1 MPRFDMQSLEEM
13 GSSIDTNPITNP
25 NGAAIRKKKG
35 KTAASRTG
43 QEKTFAQ
50 MNEQERLAFIA
61 RQRRVY
67 ERRQEE
73 IAGVQAMAA
82 GEATEGIIPHPA
94 TAAASRENTP
104 RQTAEEYWAQA
115 EAEGPGRS
123 AAQQTAPAR
132 GEFAQSAS
140 SYLTGRGTAAM
151 HYGAA
156 AQGQWQEQQAQQQKM
171 ILQQRQQMQQ
181 TAQNTAEQTELPP
194 EYWAQAA
201 RAAAEAQDKEAAF
214 ETFNAYMDANPLM
227 KDLFAI
233 DTGTYQPGNSETRQV
248 VNPAGRFGMMPEF
261 SGSSQ
266 VQAYRDQILAGMTQK
281 ELAVYRQM
289 TALYDSYGKLWSMG
303 HRAVQDVT
311 GLAQQVGGSFVTI
324 KDAAAQAVQDA
335 AEEAGSEENK
345 AIAQAIMRMDELQRS
360 GRMFET
366 DGNGQRVLSREY
378 RTALNVCR
386 NAQRAANQYYRG
398 TVLTPENSPGVALYQ
413 AGSERV
419 ANAQAGLGDGAKFA
433 VNTANSIVGN
443 APAMALAAVPVVG
456 QAASLGLMGAQ
467 AAGGR
472 AAELSM
478 EGETATRALTR
489 GLVSGGIEVLTEK
502 VPVGEWVNLV
512 KGPAREGVQ
521 QAVMA
526 VLRQMG
532 SEATEEAASYVL
544 NYAADVA
551 AQDPNAEFSLAELA
565 ENALGGAISGGVYGG
580 VGVGVNRMLNRGVR
594 TQQNAGQDAAEPAP
608 QDAPQEGAG
617 TAQAAAAEAD
627 GTQEGRQG
635 EAAAEAENGQPRTTY
650 EQAQAAEL
658 GRLFGLQ
665 PNAAAA
671 KMQQDAGSAAPVQQ
685 GTVSAGAAQNQRQVE
700 QLAAELELPEQAA
713 RTLAA
718 DYDGSASP
726 AVYAKA
732 WTDAYDAGRTGSL
745 TEAQALRAAGSAAA
759 VAGQEDALR
768 RAYALGAQEAG
779 NLAGA
784 APAGTAQ
791 RGGTV
796 EYQGTGASVVP
807 DEVLQAVAARYGVDV
822 DVVNELASEDGRAAN
837 GMWAAG
843 IARITLGENSGNSY
857 QTLNHELTHYIDS
870 VNPEGWARL
879 KNQILVYAASQGM
892 NELQAQAIGPYE
904 GAYGRGAIAADEA
917 ARDILAGV
925 MSTEE
930 NVQTFCEHVA
940 ADQTASPQEKRSI
953 LQALRDMLDKVVQ
966 TLRSLVHRGDAAAG
980 SEYGRRLAEAQDSRA
995 LVETYLAELDAAAEV
1010 QRGGVQ
1016 EARQQNAPAASA
1028 GAQAYSIDPNFDR
1041 EIVAW
1046 DEEGRNGR
1054 RIFRLGSTGEALQSI
1069 GVQDRSIVMV
1079 SDKVRTILR
1088 EHPNVTIDMI
1098 RQIPAMLENPVL
1110 VLESQGRSMLP
1121 GTRQNSR
1128 IVVVGNVTDANS
1140 APVLCILD
1148 LAPQSAQD
1156 RRLGLQDFNK
1166 VSSAYPKDV
1175 NPAGFLQNSN
1185 VLYANPDTNKTQ
1197 DALSS
1202 FGFKFATSELNHLGS
1217 MGSIAYSGNDVKIHG
1232 VPFEEAFGA
1241 AQDGTSSARR
1251 KPAVTYEQAMA
1262 DEMGRLF
1269 GLQPSANTD
1278 GNGNTAAESAQQS
1291 AESTNKKGNAQY
1303 SRAETDARRD
1313 LARENRELARRNMH
1327 LEEQV
1332 QLLKEETQLSEGHRI
1347 DPRRVDELA
1356 RWLVREYESG
1366 YDASQLKGELTRLFD
1381 YIANDP
1387 EANYTDAM
1395 DTAQRLMRGVLE
1407 QSRRANTELRDAY
1420 KPVRDDLRSMTIEVQ
1435 KESPAYYELLNEY
1448 GDGPGGRRWGNVRR
1462 NTFGRVNLKLVDGPG
1477 NWDTQ
1482 FAELAENHPAVFDAE
1497 AGAAENVAAALGVFE
1512 ASEVSYDN
1520 PYGMDLDTA
1529 AENAAQE
1536 LFEAYMEM
1544 PERHTYADRQRQ
1556 KALETRTRYR
1566 EQRQRALAEQKGRY
1580 ENRLAELRQK
1590 NAGQIQ
1596 AMRDENAK
1604 KLVEQ
1609 KAVFDERMARRNEGL
1624 RYRQAR
1630 DQAEKNLRR
1639 LHRWLVQPTDAQ
1651 HVPEKMRGA
1660 VAEVLKAINFNTHNA
1675 GSRADTDLKLALRD
1689 IQSLVAD
1696 PDPSGDSLEY
1706 ADFDPDL
1713 KDMIDEFIDSA
1724 PKDREGRISAKD
1736 LSAVQMQQ
1744 LNGVLTSVTHSITTA
1759 NRLLAEGRNTKLAD
1773 VAAKSVEEIGS
1784 RTESR
1789 LRERRGWVKKV
1800 MDSDLGE
1807 RAENLAGLDMMD
1819 AGSYFRSLGPAA
1831 EKIFGAIREGFNT
1844 RVFKIRAGQ
1853 EFMQNLLRGKKLAE
1867 WSGDKAPKQTFALE
1881 KGGTLELTPGQAME
1895 LYCLTQRKQAHQHL
1909 VQGGVVLETRPGK
1922 LSARVAL
1929 TPTDIAKITG
1939 SLTPEQV
1946 RVAQQMQKYLS
1957 TTVAGW
1963 GNETS
1968 MELYGIR
1975 KFGEKNY
1982 WPIKSSDNYTR
1993 TNDANSGGEPGLWGI
2008 KNAGMTK
2015 AVKINANNPLVLH
2028 DAFDTWYNHVAQMA
2042 SYNAWAIPL
2051 SDAMKWYN
2059 WHDANNTSVKEAI
2072 EGLYGSKGKSYFTT
2086 LMKDLNGMSDK
2097 PSQTGFERLTGSLT
2111 RTWKVAKVG
2120 ANLRVIIQQP
2130 TSYLRAAAVISPK
2143 YLTQALSQAPAHL
2156 KEGIRNAEKYS
2167 AISQWANWG
2176 FFETNLGQSMRSVM
2190 IGDQAARERLQELA
2204 TAPAGAMDRMT
2215 RGVLWL
2221 ACEDEVR
2228 AAQPELKGEALMQ
2241 AVAKRL
2247 DEVIDRTQV
2256 VDTVLHRSHI
2266 MRSKNGL
2273 TQMAMNFMAEPT
2285 KTWNMM
2291 REAAVGL
2298 AHTQPKS
2305 EARAAAGKKLARVTG
2320 TYIVTALGTAA
2331 AAALV
2336 DSWRVKDE
2344 DKDKEWLE
2352 RYGQAVFENWQDNV
2366 NLLGSLPL
2374 VKDIFSLLQGYDIER
2389 TDMAAFADMIDSVS
2403 VLWKAVQGEG
2413 NASAYDLIRALAEP
2427 VSGLTGVPVSNAARE
2442 LKSIYDFATQ
2452 LQDPLRLDR
2461 SLYADPEAVTY
2472 LDMVAQVRGEGGNL
2486 NRLKQLYGTSGSGA
2500 ATYTEMLGG
2509 DQAEKVDRWLT
2520 ALSEKTGEDGKANTA
2535 VLPKRVSNKVSWS
2548 QDGQDMLV
2556 YLSGPEYLAYAESV
2570 QKTSCKLIADY
2581 MAGAGAE
2588 AEPEE
2593 QAKFVKAA
2601 RDYAVQAARAEAIP
2615 DYAVDDWVADIQ
2627 AQGGDVAK
2635 LLTARLT
2642 IQEAE
2647 SDRDAEGNAI
2657 SGSRTKNA
2665 VQELVAQGYNVAEAR
2680 AMYEGTTNADD
2691 SRYLQLY
2698 DDVKGNSRQA
2708 NELAALFGAAGED
2721 ATYAGMLG
2729 QGNAKRVDT
2738 YLQNLARTAGDDV
2751 LPDYMA
2757 AMFSYTKDGESQ
2769 KVELNGRE
2777 YIEYAG
2783 QRTETAYDLLS
2794 LFMTDAKRFDSDLQA
2809 DMVRSVEN
2817 YATQTAKAEV
2827 SDYEPDSW
2835 VQKVQAQAGTSTGD
2849 IYTLLLARQLIY
2861 AAEGQKDANGKTISG
2876 TKKAAAIRNLEN
2888 AGYSQAYAQELYKL
2902 FG

>member
-1 MPRFDMQSLEEM
+1 MAKNQKRRPTKAEAGAKIAPASVNRGGGYYDQKTSEDQLAYIERQLAAGERARQNRQAPEDDGEYWSLESE
-13 GSSIDTNPITNP
+13 SEQIAYIENQLKVAEQNRQTRQE
-25 NGAAIRKKKG
+25 AATRKASGKVARPDGVQTTAEPAAKSG
-35 KTAASRTG
+35 KTPYDQTAAQQQRRASADYWQQAAEQAATAQDREQAYNAVNGWLEAVPAAKELWELDRGNHPQQAMGTLRRRA
-43 QEKTFAQ
+43 QELYNGMT
-50 MNEQERLAFIA
+50 EQER
-61 RQRRVY
+61 R
-67 ERRQEE
+67 
-73 IAGVQAMAA
+73 
-82 GEATEGIIPHPA
+82 
-94 TAAASRENTP
+94 
-104 RQTAEEYWAQA
+104 
-115 EAEGPGRS
+115 
-123 AAQQTAPAR
+123 
-132 GEFAQSAS
+132 
-140 SYLTGRGTAAM
+140 
-151 HYGAA
+151 
-156 AQGQWQEQQAQQQKM
+156 
-171 ILQQRQQMQQ
+171 
-181 TAQNTAEQTELPP
+181 
-194 EYWAQAA
+194 
-201 RAAAEAQDKEAAF
+201 
-214 ETFNAYMDANPLM
+214 
-227 KDLFAI
+227 
-233 DTGTYQPGNSETRQV
+233 TYDRMSE
-248 VNPAGRFGMMPEF
+248 
-261 SGSSQ
+261 
-266 VQAYRDQILAGMTQK
+266 
-281 ELAVYRQM
+281 
-289 TALYDSYGKLWSMG
+289 LYDSYGRLWSMG

-311 GLAQQVGGSFVTI
+311 GLAQQIGGSFATLPQALGAATV
-324 KDAAAQAVQDA
+324 DNAREAAAQSAMNTMLANGTAYVQDENGNMVESEEFRRA
-335 AEEAGSEENK
+335 REDFEAG
-345 AIAQAIMRMDELQRS
+345 
-360 GRMFET
+360 
-366 DGNGQRVLSREY
+366 
-378 RTALNVCR
+378 
-386 NAQRAANQYYRG
+386 RAEAE

-433 VNTANSIVGN
+433 VNTANSIAAN
-443 APAMALAAVPVVG
+443 LPTMALAPVTAG
-456 QAASLGLMGAQ
+456 GSLALMGAQ

-671 KMQQDAGSAAPVQQ
+671 KMQQDAGSAAPAQQ
-685 GTVSAGAAQNQRQVE
+685 GTVSAGDVQNQRQVE
-700 QLAAELELPEQAA
+700 QLAAELELPERAA

-784 APAGTAQ
+784 APAGTAR

-892 NELQAQAIGPYE
+892 STLQEQAVGRYE
-904 GAYGRGAIAADEA
+904 NAYGRGAIAADEA

-966 TLRSLVHRGDAAAG
+966 TLRSLVRRGDAAAG

-1010 QRGGVQ
+1010 QRGGAQ
-1016 EARQQNAPAASA
+1016 EAGQQNAPAASA

-1088 EHPNVTIDMI
+1088 EHPNVTLDMI

-1110 VLESQGRSMLP
+1110 VLESKGRSMRP

-1128 IVVVGNVTDANS
+1128 IVVVGNVTDVNG
-1140 APVLCILD
+1140 APVLCVLD

-1175 NPAGFLQNSN
+1175 NPAGFLQSSN

-1197 DALSS
+1197 DALNS
-1202 FGFKFATSELNHLGS
+1202 FGFKLATSELNHLGS
-1217 MGSIAYSGNDVKIHG
+1217 MGSIAYSGNDVKIQG

-1356 RWLVREYESG
+1356 RRLVREYESG

-1381 YIANDP
+1381 YIANGP
-1387 EANYTDAM
+1387 ESNYTDAM

-1482 FAELAENHPAVFDAE
+1482 FAELAENHPAVFDAD

-1596 AMRDENAK
+1596 AMRDENTK
-1604 KLVEQ
+1604 KLVDQ

-1660 VAEVLKAINFNTHNA
+1660 VAEVLNAISFNTHNA

-1713 KDMIDEFIDSA
+1713 KGMIDEFIDSA

-1831 EKIFGAIREGFNT
+1831 EKNFGAIREGFNT

-2042 SYNAWAIPL
+2042 SYNAWAVPL

-2059 WHDANNTSVKEAI
+2059 WHDANNASVKEAI

-2097 PSQTGFERLTGSLT
+2097 PSQTGFEKAVGALVRP
-2111 RTWKVAKVG
+2111 WKVAKVG

-2143 YLTQALSQAPAHL
+2143 YLTQALSQAPVHL

-2190 IGDQAARERLQELA
+2190 IGDQTARERLQELA

-2266 MRSKNGL
+2266 MRSKSQYA
-2273 TQMAMNFMAEPT
+2273 QMAMNFMAEPT

-2291 REAAVGL
+2291 REAAVEL

-2331 AAALV
+2331 AAALM

-2344 DKDKEWLE
+2344 DKDKKWLE
-2352 RYGQAVFENWQDNV
+2352 RYGQEVFENWQDNV

-2500 ATYTEMLGG
+2500 ATYAEMLGG

-2556 YLSGPEYLAYAESV
+2556 YLSGPEYLAYAETV

-2588 AEPEE
+2588 EEPEE
-2593 QAKFVKAA
+2593 QAKFVKTA

-2657 SGSRTKNA
+2657 SGSRAKNA

-2729 QGNAKRVDT
+2729 HGNAKRVDT

>member
-1 MPRFDMQSLEEM
+1 MAKNQKRRPTKAEAGAKIAPASVNRGGGYYDQKTSEDQLAYIERQLAAGERARQNRQAPEDDGEYWNLESE
-13 GSSIDTNPITNP
+13 SEQIAYIENQLKVAEHNRQTRQE
-25 NGAAIRKKKG
+25 AATRKASGKVARPDGVQTTAEPAAKSG
-35 KTAASRTG
+35 KTPYDQTAAQQQRRASADYWQQAAEQAAAAQDREQAYNAVNGWLEAVPAAKELWELDRGNHPQQAMGTLRRRA
-43 QEKTFAQ
+43 QELYNSMT
-50 MNEQERLAFIA
+50 EQER
-61 RQRRVY
+61 R
-67 ERRQEE
+67 
-73 IAGVQAMAA
+73 
-82 GEATEGIIPHPA
+82 
-94 TAAASRENTP
+94 
-104 RQTAEEYWAQA
+104 
-115 EAEGPGRS
+115 
-123 AAQQTAPAR
+123 
-132 GEFAQSAS
+132 
-140 SYLTGRGTAAM
+140 
-151 HYGAA
+151 
-156 AQGQWQEQQAQQQKM
+156 
-171 ILQQRQQMQQ
+171 
-181 TAQNTAEQTELPP
+181 
-194 EYWAQAA
+194 
-201 RAAAEAQDKEAAF
+201 
-214 ETFNAYMDANPLM
+214 
-227 KDLFAI
+227 
-233 DTGTYQPGNSETRQV
+233 TYDRMSE
-248 VNPAGRFGMMPEF
+248 
-261 SGSSQ
+261 
-266 VQAYRDQILAGMTQK
+266 
-281 ELAVYRQM
+281 
-289 TALYDSYGKLWSMG
+289 LYDSYGRLWSMG

-311 GLAQQVGGSFVTI
+311 GLAQQIGGSFATLPQALGAAIV
-324 KDAAAQAVQDA
+324 DNSREAAAQSIMNAMLANGTAFVQDENGDIVESEA
-335 AEEAGSEENK
+335 FRRAREVFEAG
-345 AIAQAIMRMDELQRS
+345 
-360 GRMFET
+360 
-366 DGNGQRVLSREY
+366 
-378 RTALNVCR
+378 
-386 NAQRAANQYYRG
+386 RAEAE

-433 VNTANSIVGN
+433 VNTANSIAAN
-443 APAMALAAVPVVG
+443 LPTMALAPVTAG
-456 QAASLGLMGAQ
+456 GSLALMGAQ

-635 EAAAEAENGQPRTTY
+635 EAAAEAENGQLRTTY

-768 RAYALGAQEAG
+768 RAYALGTQEAG

-892 NELQAQAIGPYE
+892 STLQEQAVGRYE
-904 GAYGRGAIAADEA
+904 NAYGRGAIAADEA

-1010 QRGGVQ
+1010 QRGGAQ
-1016 EARQQNAPAASA
+1016 EAGQQNAPAASA
-1028 GAQAYSIDPNFDR
+1028 GAQEYSIDPNFDR

-1088 EHPNVTIDMI
+1088 EHPNVTLDMI

-1110 VLESQGRSMLP
+1110 VLESKGRSMRP

-1128 IVVVGNVTDANS
+1128 IVVVGNVTDANG
-1140 APVLCILD
+1140 APVLCVLD

-1175 NPAGFLQNSN
+1175 NPAGFLKSSN

-1197 DALSS
+1197 DALNS
-1202 FGFKFATSELNHLGS
+1202 FGFKLATSELNHLGS
-1217 MGSIAYSGNDVKIHG
+1217 MGSIAYSGNDVKIQG

-1356 RWLVREYESG
+1356 RRLVREYESG

-1381 YIANDP
+1381 YIANGP
-1387 EANYTDAM
+1387 ESNYTDAM

-1482 FAELAENHPAVFDAE
+1482 FAELAENHPAVFDAD

-1596 AMRDENAK
+1596 AMRDENTK

-1660 VAEVLKAINFNTHNA
+1660 VAEVLNAISFNTHNA

-1713 KDMIDEFIDSA
+1713 KGMIDEFIDSA

-2028 DAFDTWYNHVAQMA
+2028 DAFDTWYNHVSQMA
-2042 SYNAWAIPL
+2042 SYNAWAVPL

-2059 WHDANNTSVKEAI
+2059 WHDANNASVKEAI

-2097 PSQTGFERLTGSLT
+2097 PSQTGFEKAVGALVRP
-2111 RTWKVAKVG
+2111 WKVAKVG

-2143 YLTQALSQAPAHL
+2143 YLTQALSQAPVHL

-2190 IGDQAARERLQELA
+2190 IGDQTARERLQELA

-2266 MRSKNGL
+2266 MRSKSQYA
-2273 TQMAMNFMAEPT
+2273 QMAMNFMAEPT

-2291 REAAVGL
+2291 REAAVEL

-2331 AAALV
+2331 AAALM

-2344 DKDKEWLE
+2344 DKDKKWLE

-2500 ATYTEMLGG
+2500 ATYAEMLGG

-2556 YLSGPEYLAYAESV
+2556 YLSGPEYLAYAETV

-2588 AEPEE
+2588 EEPEE
-2593 QAKFVKAA
+2593 QAKFVKTA

-2657 SGSRTKNA
+2657 SGSRAKNA

>member
-433 VNTANSIVGN
+433 VNTANSIAAN
-443 APAMALAAVPVVG
+443 LPTMALAPVTAG
-456 QAASLGLMGAQ
+456 GSLALMGAQ

-502 VPVGEWVNLV
+502 VPLGEWVNLV

-685 GTVSAGAAQNQRQVE
+685 GTVSAGAAQNRRQVE

-779 NLAGA
+779 NLAGT

-1088 EHPNVTIDMI
+1088 EHPNVTLDMI

-1128 IVVVGNVTDANS
+1128 IVVVGNVTDANG

-1356 RWLVREYESG
+1356 RRLVREYESG

-1660 VAEVLKAINFNTHNA
+1660 VAEVLNAISFNTHNA

-1713 KDMIDEFIDSA
+1713 KGMIDEFIDNA

-1844 RVFKIRAGQ
+1844 RVFRIRAGQ

-2042 SYNAWAIPL
+2042 SYNAWAVPL

-2190 IGDQAARERLQELA
+2190 IGDQTARERLQELA

-2500 ATYTEMLGG
+2500 ATYAEMLGG

-2635 LLTARLT
+2635 LLTVRLT

>member
-1 MPRFDMQSLEEM
+1 MAKNQKRRPTKAEAGAKIAPASVNRGGGYYDQKTSEDQLAYIERQLAAGERARQNRQAPEDDGEYWNLESE
-13 GSSIDTNPITNP
+13 SEQIAYIENQLKVAEQNRQTRQE
-25 NGAAIRKKKG
+25 AATRKTSGKVARPDGVQTTAEPAAKSG
-35 KTAASRTG
+35 KTPYDQTAAQQQRRASADYWQQAAEQAATAQDREQAYTAVNG
-43 QEKTFAQ
+43 WLEAVPAAKELWELDRGNHPRQAMGTLRRRAQELYNGMT
-50 MNEQERLAFIA
+50 EQER
-61 RQRRVY
+61 R
-67 ERRQEE
+67 
-73 IAGVQAMAA
+73 
-82 GEATEGIIPHPA
+82 
-94 TAAASRENTP
+94 
-104 RQTAEEYWAQA
+104 
-115 EAEGPGRS
+115 
-123 AAQQTAPAR
+123 
-132 GEFAQSAS
+132 
-140 SYLTGRGTAAM
+140 
-151 HYGAA
+151 
-156 AQGQWQEQQAQQQKM
+156 
-171 ILQQRQQMQQ
+171 
-181 TAQNTAEQTELPP
+181 
-194 EYWAQAA
+194 
-201 RAAAEAQDKEAAF
+201 
-214 ETFNAYMDANPLM
+214 
-227 KDLFAI
+227 
-233 DTGTYQPGNSETRQV
+233 TYDRMSE
-248 VNPAGRFGMMPEF
+248 
-261 SGSSQ
+261 
-266 VQAYRDQILAGMTQK
+266 
-281 ELAVYRQM
+281 
-289 TALYDSYGKLWSMG
+289 LYDSYGRLWSVG
-303 HRAVQDVT
+303 HRTVQDVT
-311 GLAQQVGGSFVTI
+311 GLAQQIGGSFATLPQALGAATV
-324 KDAAAQAVQDA
+324 DNAREAAAQSAMNTMLANGTAYVQDENGNMVESEEFRRA
-335 AEEAGSEENK
+335 REDFEAG
-345 AIAQAIMRMDELQRS
+345 
-360 GRMFET
+360 
-366 DGNGQRVLSREY
+366 
-378 RTALNVCR
+378 
-386 NAQRAANQYYRG
+386 RAEAE

-419 ANAQAGLGDGAKFA
+419 ANAQAGLGEGAKFA

-512 KGPAREGVQ
+512 KGPAKEGVQ

-685 GTVSAGAAQNQRQVE
+685 GTVSAGAAQNRRQVE
-700 QLAAELELPEQAA
+700 QLAAELELPEQAVRA
-713 RTLAA
+713 LST
-718 DYDGSASP
+718 DYDGSVSP

-745 TEAQALRAAGSAAA
+745 TAEQAAALGGSAAA
-759 VAGQEDALR
+759 VAGQGGAMR
-768 RAYALGAQEAG
+768 RAYALGVQEAG
-779 NLAGA
+779 TLTPH
-784 APAGTAQ
+784 PAGTAQ

-966 TLRSLVHRGDAAAG
+966 VLRGLMRRGDAAAG
-980 SEYGRRLAEAQDSRA
+980 SEYGRRLAEARDSRE
-995 LVETYLAELDAAAEV
+995 LVETYLAELDTAAEM
-1010 QRGGVQ
+1010 QRGGTQ
-1016 EARQQNAPAASA
+1016 RPGQQNAPAASA

-1046 DEEGRNGR
+1046 YEEGRNGR

-1128 IVVVGNVTDANS
+1128 IVVVGNVTDANG

-1356 RWLVREYESG
+1356 RRLVREYESG

-1566 EQRQRALAEQKGRY
+1566 EQRQRALAEQKERF
-1580 ENRLAELRQK
+1580 ENRLARRMAEQRTK
-1590 NAGQIQ
+1590 F
-1596 AMRDENAK
+1596 DK
-1604 KLVEQ
+1604 KLSDVKAEGRAREAAARENKNKWVAQMQARIDRYLSEGKIEQAGRLKERKEKYLAMADPRLAKQ

-1696 PDPSGDSLEY
+1696 PDPSGDGLEY

-1831 EKIFGAIREGFNT
+1831 EKIFSAIREGFNT

-2190 IGDQAARERLQELA
+2190 IGDQTARERLQELA

-2452 LQDPLRLDR
+2452 LQDQLRLDR

-2500 ATYTEMLGG
+2500 ATYAEMLGG

-2593 QAKFVKAA
+2593 QAEFVKAA

>member
-1 MPRFDMQSLEEM
+1 MAKNQKRRPTKAEAGAKIAPASVNRGGGYYDQKTSEDQLAYIERQLAAGERARQNRQAPEDDGEYWNLESE
-13 GSSIDTNPITNP
+13 SEQIAYIENQLKVAEQNRQTRQE
-25 NGAAIRKKKG
+25 AATRKTSGKVARPDGVQTTAEPAAKSG
-35 KTAASRTG
+35 KTPYDQTAAQQQRRASADYWQQAAEQAATAQDREQAYTAVNG
-43 QEKTFAQ
+43 WLEAVPAAKELWELDRGNHPQQAMGTLRRRAQELYNGMT
-50 MNEQERLAFIA
+50 EQER
-61 RQRRVY
+61 R
-67 ERRQEE
+67 
-73 IAGVQAMAA
+73 
-82 GEATEGIIPHPA
+82 
-94 TAAASRENTP
+94 
-104 RQTAEEYWAQA
+104 
-115 EAEGPGRS
+115 
-123 AAQQTAPAR
+123 
-132 GEFAQSAS
+132 
-140 SYLTGRGTAAM
+140 
-151 HYGAA
+151 
-156 AQGQWQEQQAQQQKM
+156 
-171 ILQQRQQMQQ
+171 
-181 TAQNTAEQTELPP
+181 
-194 EYWAQAA
+194 
-201 RAAAEAQDKEAAF
+201 
-214 ETFNAYMDANPLM
+214 
-227 KDLFAI
+227 
-233 DTGTYQPGNSETRQV
+233 TYDRMSE
-248 VNPAGRFGMMPEF
+248 
-261 SGSSQ
+261 
-266 VQAYRDQILAGMTQK
+266 
-281 ELAVYRQM
+281 
-289 TALYDSYGKLWSMG
+289 LYDSYGRLWSVG
-303 HRAVQDVT
+303 HRTVQDVT
-311 GLAQQVGGSFVTI
+311 GLAQQIGGSFATLPQALGAATV
-324 KDAAAQAVQDA
+324 DNAREAAAQSAMNTMLANGTAYVQDENGNMVESEEFRRA
-335 AEEAGSEENK
+335 REDFEAG
-345 AIAQAIMRMDELQRS
+345 
-360 GRMFET
+360 
-366 DGNGQRVLSREY
+366 
-378 RTALNVCR
+378 
-386 NAQRAANQYYRG
+386 RAEAE

-472 AAELSM
+472 AAELSLQ
-478 EGETATRALTR
+478 GTAATEALTR

-512 KGPAREGVQ
+512 KGPAKEGVQ

-784 APAGTAQ
+784 APAGAAQ

-796 EYQGTGASVVP
+796 EYQGTGASVLP

-870 VNPEGWARL
+870 VTPEGWARL

-930 NVQTFCEHVA
+930 NVQAFCEHVA
-940 ADQTASPQEKRSI
+940 ADQSASTQEKRGI

-966 TLRSLVHRGDAAAG
+966 TLRSLVRRGDAAAG

-995 LVETYLAELDAAAEV
+995 LVETYLAELDAAAEI

-1016 EARQQNAPAASA
+1016 EAGQQNAPAAST
-1028 GAQAYSIDPNFDR
+1028 GAQAYSVRQDEGGRPFVEIDEDILDGVAQEDVLKTVRNEIRRRYPDGFVRDGWKIELTRAGSKEFTSSKNSRSLRYNVPEVFEDKMRMAANLDEIIQTAENWRSENPNHPRKDNIIGFNRADVRVRVGGRDYKAAVVTGVKADTR
-1041 EIVAW
+1041 EIFYDIVDINPQSKRTPTAKQA
-1046 DEEGRNGR
+1046 
-1054 RIFRLGSTGEALQSI
+1054 STKRATDTA
-1069 GVQDRSIVMV
+1069 GV
-1079 SDKVRTILR
+1079 
-1088 EHPNVTIDMI
+1088 
-1098 RQIPAMLENPVL
+1098 
-1110 VLESQGRSMLP
+1110 GRSSFDA
-1121 GTRQNSR
+1121 TIAQQNQ
-1128 IVVVGNVTDANS
+1128 T
-1140 APVLCILD
+1140 
-1148 LAPQSAQD
+1148 
-1156 RRLGLQDFNK
+1156 
-1166 VSSAYPKDV
+1166 V
-1175 NPAGFLQNSN
+1175 NPSQTEKGTEPSYSRN

-1241 AQDGTSSARR
+1241 AHDGTSSARR

-1356 RWLVREYESG
+1356 RRLVREYESG

-1482 FAELAENHPAVFDAE
+1482 FAELAENHPAVFDAD

-1660 VAEVLKAINFNTHNA
+1660 VAEVLNAISFNTHNA

-1713 KDMIDEFIDSA
+1713 KGMIDEFIDSA

-1784 RTESR
+1784 RTKSR

-2042 SYNAWAIPL
+2042 SYNAWAVPL

-2059 WHDANNTSVKEAI
+2059 WHDANNASVKEAI

-2097 PSQTGFERLTGSLT
+2097 PSQTGFEKAVGALVRP
-2111 RTWKVAKVG
+2111 WKVAKVG

-2190 IGDQAARERLQELA
+2190 IGDQTARERLQELA

-2228 AAQPELKGEALMQ
+2228 AAQPELKGEALMK

-2266 MRSKNGL
+2266 MRSKSQYA
-2273 TQMAMNFMAEPT
+2273 QMAMNFMAEPT

-2500 ATYTEMLGG
+2500 TTYAEMLGG

-2556 YLSGPEYLAYAESV
+2556 YLSGPEYLAYAEAV

-2581 MAGAGAE
+2581 MAGTGAE

-2601 RDYAVQAARAEAIP
+2601 RDYAVQAARAEVIP

-2647 SDRDAEGNAI
+2647 SDWDAEGNAI

>member
-1 MPRFDMQSLEEM
+1 M
-13 GSSIDTNPITNP
+13 T
-25 NGAAIRKKKG
+25 
-35 KTAASRTG
+35 
-43 QEKTFAQ
+43 
-50 MNEQERLAFIA
+50 EQER
-61 RQRRVY
+61 R
-67 ERRQEE
+67 
-73 IAGVQAMAA
+73 
-82 GEATEGIIPHPA
+82 
-94 TAAASRENTP
+94 
-104 RQTAEEYWAQA
+104 
-115 EAEGPGRS
+115 
-123 AAQQTAPAR
+123 
-132 GEFAQSAS
+132 
-140 SYLTGRGTAAM
+140 
-151 HYGAA
+151 
-156 AQGQWQEQQAQQQKM
+156 
-171 ILQQRQQMQQ
+171 
-181 TAQNTAEQTELPP
+181 
-194 EYWAQAA
+194 
-201 RAAAEAQDKEAAF
+201 
-214 ETFNAYMDANPLM
+214 
-227 KDLFAI
+227 
-233 DTGTYQPGNSETRQV
+233 TYDRMSE
-248 VNPAGRFGMMPEF
+248 
-261 SGSSQ
+261 
-266 VQAYRDQILAGMTQK
+266 
-281 ELAVYRQM
+281 
-289 TALYDSYGKLWSMG
+289 LYDSYGRLWSVG
-303 HRAVQDVT
+303 HRTVQDVT
-311 GLAQQVGGSFVTI
+311 GLAQQIGGSFATLPQALGAATV
-324 KDAAAQAVQDA
+324 DNAREAAAQSAMNTMLANGTAYVQDENGNMVESEEFRRA
-335 AEEAGSEENK
+335 REDFEAG
-345 AIAQAIMRMDELQRS
+345 
-360 GRMFET
+360 
-366 DGNGQRVLSREY
+366 
-378 RTALNVCR
+378 
-386 NAQRAANQYYRG
+386 RAEAE

-419 ANAQAGLGDGAKFA
+419 ANAQAGLGEGAKFA

-512 KGPAREGVQ
+512 KGPAKEGVQ

-685 GTVSAGAAQNQRQVE
+685 GTVSAGAAQNRRQVE
-700 QLAAELELPEQAA
+700 QLAAELELPEQAVRA
-713 RTLAA
+713 LST
-718 DYDGSASP
+718 DYDGSVSP

-745 TEAQALRAAGSAAA
+745 TAEQAAALGGSAAA
-759 VAGQEDALR
+759 VAGQGGAMR
-768 RAYALGAQEAG
+768 RAYALGVQEAG
-779 NLAGA
+779 TLTPH
-784 APAGTAQ
+784 PAGTAQ

-966 TLRSLVHRGDAAAG
+966 VLRGLMRRGDAAAG
-980 SEYGRRLAEAQDSRA
+980 SEYGRRLAEARDSRE
-995 LVETYLAELDAAAEV
+995 LVETYLAELDTAAEM
-1010 QRGGVQ
+1010 QRGGTQ
-1016 EARQQNAPAASA
+1016 RPGQQNAPAASA

-1046 DEEGRNGR
+1046 YEEGRNGR

-1128 IVVVGNVTDANS
+1128 IVVVGNVTDANG

-1356 RWLVREYESG
+1356 RRLVREYESG

-1566 EQRQRALAEQKGRY
+1566 EQRQRALAEQKERF
-1580 ENRLAELRQK
+1580 ENRLARRMAEQRTK
-1590 NAGQIQ
+1590 F
-1596 AMRDENAK
+1596 DK
-1604 KLVEQ
+1604 KLSDVKAEGRAREAAARENKNKWVAQMQARIDRYLSEGKIEQAGRLKERKEKYLAMADPRLAKQ

-1696 PDPSGDSLEY
+1696 PDPSGDGLEY

-1831 EKIFGAIREGFNT
+1831 EKIFSAIREGFNT

-2190 IGDQAARERLQELA
+2190 IGDQTARERLQELA

-2452 LQDPLRLDR
+2452 LQDQLRLDR

-2500 ATYTEMLGG
+2500 ATYAEMLGG

-2593 QAKFVKAA
+2593 QAEFVKAA

>member
-1 MPRFDMQSLEEM
+1 
-13 GSSIDTNPITNP
+13 
-25 NGAAIRKKKG
+25 
-35 KTAASRTG
+35 
-43 QEKTFAQ
+43 
-50 MNEQERLAFIA
+50 
-61 RQRRVY
+61 
-67 ERRQEE
+67 
-73 IAGVQAMAA
+73 
-82 GEATEGIIPHPA
+82 
-94 TAAASRENTP
+94 
-104 RQTAEEYWAQA
+104 
-115 EAEGPGRS
+115 
-123 AAQQTAPAR
+123 
-132 GEFAQSAS
+132 
-140 SYLTGRGTAAM
+140 
-151 HYGAA
+151 
-156 AQGQWQEQQAQQQKM
+156 
-171 ILQQRQQMQQ
+171 
-181 TAQNTAEQTELPP
+181 
-194 EYWAQAA
+194 
-201 RAAAEAQDKEAAF
+201 
-214 ETFNAYMDANPLM
+214 
-227 KDLFAI
+227 
-233 DTGTYQPGNSETRQV
+233 
-248 VNPAGRFGMMPEF
+248 
-261 SGSSQ
+261 
-266 VQAYRDQILAGMTQK
+266 
-281 ELAVYRQM
+281 
-289 TALYDSYGKLWSMG
+289 
-303 HRAVQDVT
+303 
-311 GLAQQVGGSFVTI
+311 
-324 KDAAAQAVQDA
+324 
-335 AEEAGSEENK
+335 
-345 AIAQAIMRMDELQRS
+345 
-360 GRMFET
+360 
-366 DGNGQRVLSREY
+366 
-378 RTALNVCR
+378 
-386 NAQRAANQYYRG
+386 
-398 TVLTPENSPGVALYQ
+398 
-413 AGSERV
+413 
-419 ANAQAGLGDGAKFA
+419 
-433 VNTANSIVGN
+433 
-443 APAMALAAVPVVG
+443 
-456 QAASLGLMGAQ
+456 
-467 AAGGR
+467 
-472 AAELSM
+472 
-478 EGETATRALTR
+478 
-489 GLVSGGIEVLTEK
+489 
-502 VPVGEWVNLV
+502 
-512 KGPAREGVQ
+512 
-521 QAVMA
+521 
-526 VLRQMG
+526 
-532 SEATEEAASYVL
+532 
-544 NYAADVA
+544 
-551 AQDPNAEFSLAELA
+551 
-565 ENALGGAISGGVYGG
+565 
-580 VGVGVNRMLNRGVR
+580 
-594 TQQNAGQDAAEPAP
+594 
-608 QDAPQEGAG
+608 
-617 TAQAAAAEAD
+617 
-627 GTQEGRQG
+627 
-635 EAAAEAENGQPRTTY
+635 
-650 EQAQAAEL
+650 
-658 GRLFGLQ
+658 
-665 PNAAAA
+665 
-671 KMQQDAGSAAPVQQ
+671 
-685 GTVSAGAAQNQRQVE
+685 
-700 QLAAELELPEQAA
+700 
-713 RTLAA
+713 
-718 DYDGSASP
+718 
-726 AVYAKA
+726 
-732 WTDAYDAGRTGSL
+732 
-745 TEAQALRAAGSAAA
+745 
-759 VAGQEDALR
+759 
-768 RAYALGAQEAG
+768 
-779 NLAGA
+779 
-784 APAGTAQ
+784 
-791 RGGTV
+791 
-796 EYQGTGASVVP
+796 
-807 DEVLQAVAARYGVDV
+807 
-822 DVVNELASEDGRAAN
+822 
-837 GMWAAG
+837 
-843 IARITLGENSGNSY
+843 
-857 QTLNHELTHYIDS
+857 
-870 VNPEGWARL
+870 
-879 KNQILVYAASQGM
+879 
-892 NELQAQAIGPYE
+892 
-904 GAYGRGAIAADEA
+904 
-917 ARDILAGV
+917 
-925 MSTEE
+925 
-930 NVQTFCEHVA
+930 
-940 ADQTASPQEKRSI
+940 
-953 LQALRDMLDKVVQ
+953 
-966 TLRSLVHRGDAAAG
+966 
-980 SEYGRRLAEAQDSRA
+980 
-995 LVETYLAELDAAAEV
+995 
-1010 QRGGVQ
+1010 
-1016 EARQQNAPAASA
+1016 
-1028 GAQAYSIDPNFDR
+1028 
-1041 EIVAW
+1041 
-1046 DEEGRNGR
+1046 
-1054 RIFRLGSTGEALQSI
+1054 
-1069 GVQDRSIVMV
+1069 
-1079 SDKVRTILR
+1079 
-1088 EHPNVTIDMI
+1088 
-1098 RQIPAMLENPVL
+1098 
-1110 VLESQGRSMLP
+1110 
-1121 GTRQNSR
+1121 
-1128 IVVVGNVTDANS
+1128 
-1140 APVLCILD
+1140 
-1148 LAPQSAQD
+1148 
-1156 RRLGLQDFNK
+1156 
-1166 VSSAYPKDV
+1166 
-1175 NPAGFLQNSN
+1175 
-1185 VLYANPDTNKTQ
+1185 
-1197 DALSS
+1197 
-1202 FGFKFATSELNHLGS
+1202 
-1217 MGSIAYSGNDVKIHG
+1217 
-1232 VPFEEAFGA
+1232 
-1241 AQDGTSSARR
+1241 
-1251 KPAVTYEQAMA
+1251 
-1262 DEMGRLF
+1262 
-1269 GLQPSANTD
+1269 
-1278 GNGNTAAESAQQS
+1278 
-1291 AESTNKKGNAQY
+1291 
-1303 SRAETDARRD
+1303 
-1313 LARENRELARRNMH
+1313 
-1327 LEEQV
+1327 
-1332 QLLKEETQLSEGHRI
+1332 
-1347 DPRRVDELA
+1347 
-1356 RWLVREYESG
+1356 
-1366 YDASQLKGELTRLFD
+1366 
-1381 YIANDP
+1381 
-1387 EANYTDAM
+1387 
-1395 DTAQRLMRGVLE
+1395 
-1407 QSRRANTELRDAY
+1407 
-1420 KPVRDDLRSMTIEVQ
+1420 
-1435 KESPAYYELLNEY
+1435 
-1448 GDGPGGRRWGNVRR
+1448 
-1462 NTFGRVNLKLVDGPG
+1462 
-1477 NWDTQ
+1477 
-1482 FAELAENHPAVFDAE
+1482 
-1497 AGAAENVAAALGVFE
+1497 
-1512 ASEVSYDN
+1512 
-1520 PYGMDLDTA
+1520 
-1529 AENAAQE
+1529 
-1536 LFEAYMEM
+1536 
-1544 PERHTYADRQRQ
+1544 
-1556 KALETRTRYR
+1556 
-1566 EQRQRALAEQKGRY
+1566 
-1580 ENRLAELRQK
+1580 
-1590 NAGQIQ
+1590 
-1596 AMRDENAK
+1596 
-1604 KLVEQ
+1604 
-1609 KAVFDERMARRNEGL
+1609 
-1624 RYRQAR
+1624 
-1630 DQAEKNLRR
+1630 
-1639 LHRWLVQPTDAQ
+1639 
-1651 HVPEKMRGA
+1651 
-1660 VAEVLKAINFNTHNA
+1660 
-1675 GSRADTDLKLALRD
+1675 
-1689 IQSLVAD
+1689 
-1696 PDPSGDSLEY
+1696 
-1706 ADFDPDL
+1706 
-1713 KDMIDEFIDSA
+1713 
-1724 PKDREGRISAKD
+1724 
-1736 LSAVQMQQ
+1736 
-1744 LNGVLTSVTHSITTA
+1744 
-1759 NRLLAEGRNTKLAD
+1759 
-1773 VAAKSVEEIGS
+1773 
-1784 RTESR
+1784 
-1789 LRERRGWVKKV
+1789 
-1800 MDSDLGE
+1800 
-1807 RAENLAGLDMMD
+1807 
-1819 AGSYFRSLGPAA
+1819 
-1831 EKIFGAIREGFNT
+1831 
-1844 RVFKIRAGQ
+1844 
-1853 EFMQNLLRGKKLAE
+1853 
-1867 WSGDKAPKQTFALE
+1867 
-1881 KGGTLELTPGQAME
+1881 
-1895 LYCLTQRKQAHQHL
+1895 
-1909 VQGGVVLETRPGK
+1909 
-1922 LSARVAL
+1922 
-1929 TPTDIAKITG
+1929 
-1939 SLTPEQV
+1939 
-1946 RVAQQMQKYLS
+1946 MQKYLS

-2042 SYNAWAIPL
+2042 SYNAWAVPL

-2190 IGDQAARERLQELA
+2190 IGDQTARERLQELA

-2500 ATYTEMLGG
+2500 ATYAEMLGG

-2635 LLTARLT
+2635 LLTVRLT

>member
-1 MPRFDMQSLEEM
+1 MAKNQKRRPTKAEAGAKIAPASVNRGGGYYDQKTSEDQLAYIERQLAAGERARQNRQAPEDDGEYWNLESE
-13 GSSIDTNPITNP
+13 SEQIAYIENQLKVAEQNRQTRQE
-25 NGAAIRKKKG
+25 AATRKTSGKVARPDGVQTTAEPAAKSG
-35 KTAASRTG
+35 KTPYDQTAAQQQRRASADYWQQAAEQAATAQDREQAYTAVNG
-43 QEKTFAQ
+43 WLEAVPAAKELWELDRGNHPRQAMGTLRRRAQELYNGMT
-50 MNEQERLAFIA
+50 EQER
-61 RQRRVY
+61 R
-67 ERRQEE
+67 
-73 IAGVQAMAA
+73 
-82 GEATEGIIPHPA
+82 
-94 TAAASRENTP
+94 
-104 RQTAEEYWAQA
+104 
-115 EAEGPGRS
+115 
-123 AAQQTAPAR
+123 
-132 GEFAQSAS
+132 
-140 SYLTGRGTAAM
+140 
-151 HYGAA
+151 
-156 AQGQWQEQQAQQQKM
+156 
-171 ILQQRQQMQQ
+171 
-181 TAQNTAEQTELPP
+181 
-194 EYWAQAA
+194 
-201 RAAAEAQDKEAAF
+201 
-214 ETFNAYMDANPLM
+214 
-227 KDLFAI
+227 
-233 DTGTYQPGNSETRQV
+233 TYDRMSE
-248 VNPAGRFGMMPEF
+248 
-261 SGSSQ
+261 
-266 VQAYRDQILAGMTQK
+266 
-281 ELAVYRQM
+281 
-289 TALYDSYGKLWSMG
+289 LYDSYGRLWSVG
-303 HRAVQDVT
+303 HRTVQDVT
-311 GLAQQVGGSFVTI
+311 GLAQQIGGSFATLPQALGAATV
-324 KDAAAQAVQDA
+324 DNAREAAAQSAMNTMLANGTAYVQDENGNMVESEEFRRA
-335 AEEAGSEENK
+335 REDFEAG
-345 AIAQAIMRMDELQRS
+345 
-360 GRMFET
+360 
-366 DGNGQRVLSREY
+366 
-378 RTALNVCR
+378 
-386 NAQRAANQYYRG
+386 RAEAE

-472 AAELSM
+472 AAELSLQ
-478 EGETATRALTR
+478 GTAATEALTR

-512 KGPAREGVQ
+512 KGPAKEGVQ

-784 APAGTAQ
+784 APAGAAQ

-796 EYQGTGASVVP
+796 EYQGTGASVLP

-870 VNPEGWARL
+870 VTPEGWARL

-930 NVQTFCEHVA
+930 NVQAFCEHVA
-940 ADQTASPQEKRSI
+940 ADQSASTQEKRGI

-966 TLRSLVHRGDAAAG
+966 TLRSLVRRGDAAAG

-995 LVETYLAELDAAAEV
+995 LVETYLAELDAAAEI

-1016 EARQQNAPAASA
+1016 EAGQQNAPAAST
-1028 GAQAYSIDPNFDR
+1028 GAQAYSVRQDEGGRPFVEIDEDILDGVAQEDVLKTVRNEIRRRYPDGFVRDGWKIELTRAGSKEFTSSKNSRSLRYNVPEVFEDKMRMAANLDEIIQTAENWRSENPNHPRKDNIIGFNRADVRVRVGGRDYKAAVVTGVKADTR
-1041 EIVAW
+1041 EIFYDIVDINPQSKRTPTAKQA
-1046 DEEGRNGR
+1046 
-1054 RIFRLGSTGEALQSI
+1054 STKRATDTA
-1069 GVQDRSIVMV
+1069 GV
-1079 SDKVRTILR
+1079 
-1088 EHPNVTIDMI
+1088 
-1098 RQIPAMLENPVL
+1098 
-1110 VLESQGRSMLP
+1110 GRSSFDA
-1121 GTRQNSR
+1121 TIAQQNQ
-1128 IVVVGNVTDANS
+1128 T
-1140 APVLCILD
+1140 
-1148 LAPQSAQD
+1148 
-1156 RRLGLQDFNK
+1156 
-1166 VSSAYPKDV
+1166 V
-1175 NPAGFLQNSN
+1175 NPSQTEKGTEPSYSRN

-1217 MGSIAYSGNDVKIHG
+1217 MGSIAYSGNDVKIQG

-1241 AQDGTSSARR
+1241 AQNGTSSARR

-1356 RWLVREYESG
+1356 RRLVREYESG

-1482 FAELAENHPAVFDAE
+1482 FAELAESHPAVFDAD

-1596 AMRDENAK
+1596 AMRDENTK

-1660 VAEVLKAINFNTHNA
+1660 VAEVLNAISFNTHNA

-1713 KDMIDEFIDSA
+1713 KGMIDEFIDSA

-2042 SYNAWAIPL
+2042 SYNAWAVPL

-2059 WHDANNTSVKEAI
+2059 WHDANNASVKEAI

-2097 PSQTGFERLTGSLT
+2097 PSQTGFEKAVGALVRP
-2111 RTWKVAKVG
+2111 WKVAKVG

-2190 IGDQAARERLQELA
+2190 IGDQTARERLQELA

-2266 MRSKNGL
+2266 MRSKSQYA
-2273 TQMAMNFMAEPT
+2273 QMAMNFMAEPT

-2291 REAAVGL
+2291 REAAVEL

-2305 EARAAAGKKLARVTG
+2305 EARSAAGKKLARVTG

-2331 AAALV
+2331 AAALM

-2344 DKDKEWLE
+2344 DKDKKWLE

-2500 ATYTEMLGG
+2500 ATYAEMLGG

-2556 YLSGPEYLAYAESV
+2556 YLSGPEYLAYAETV

-2588 AEPEE
+2588 EEPEE
-2593 QAKFVKAA
+2593 QAKFVKTA

>member
-1 MPRFDMQSLEEM
+1 M
-13 GSSIDTNPITNP
+13 T
-25 NGAAIRKKKG
+25 
-35 KTAASRTG
+35 
-43 QEKTFAQ
+43 
-50 MNEQERLAFIA
+50 EQER
-61 RQRRVY
+61 R
-67 ERRQEE
+67 
-73 IAGVQAMAA
+73 
-82 GEATEGIIPHPA
+82 
-94 TAAASRENTP
+94 
-104 RQTAEEYWAQA
+104 
-115 EAEGPGRS
+115 
-123 AAQQTAPAR
+123 
-132 GEFAQSAS
+132 
-140 SYLTGRGTAAM
+140 
-151 HYGAA
+151 
-156 AQGQWQEQQAQQQKM
+156 
-171 ILQQRQQMQQ
+171 
-181 TAQNTAEQTELPP
+181 
-194 EYWAQAA
+194 
-201 RAAAEAQDKEAAF
+201 
-214 ETFNAYMDANPLM
+214 
-227 KDLFAI
+227 
-233 DTGTYQPGNSETRQV
+233 TYDRMSE
-248 VNPAGRFGMMPEF
+248 
-261 SGSSQ
+261 
-266 VQAYRDQILAGMTQK
+266 
-281 ELAVYRQM
+281 
-289 TALYDSYGKLWSMG
+289 LYDSYGRLWSVG
-303 HRAVQDVT
+303 HRTVQDVT
-311 GLAQQVGGSFVTI
+311 GLAQQIGGSFATLPQALGAATV
-324 KDAAAQAVQDA
+324 DNAREAAAQSAMNTMLANGTAYVQDENGNMVESEEFRRA
-335 AEEAGSEENK
+335 REDFEAG
-345 AIAQAIMRMDELQRS
+345 
-360 GRMFET
+360 
-366 DGNGQRVLSREY
+366 
-378 RTALNVCR
+378 
-386 NAQRAANQYYRG
+386 RAEAE

-419 ANAQAGLGDGAKFA
+419 ANAQAGLGEGAKFA

-512 KGPAREGVQ
+512 KGPAKEGVQ

-685 GTVSAGAAQNQRQVE
+685 GTVSAGAAQNRRQVE
-700 QLAAELELPEQAA
+700 QLAAELELPEQAVRA
-713 RTLAA
+713 LST
-718 DYDGSASP
+718 DYDGSVSP

-745 TEAQALRAAGSAAA
+745 TAEQAAALGGSAAA
-759 VAGQEDALR
+759 VAGQGGAMR
-768 RAYALGAQEAG
+768 RAYALGVQEAG
-779 NLAGA
+779 TLTPH
-784 APAGTAQ
+784 PAGTAQ

-966 TLRSLVHRGDAAAG
+966 VLRGLMRRGDAAAG
-980 SEYGRRLAEAQDSRA
+980 SEYGRRLAEARDSRE
-995 LVETYLAELDAAAEV
+995 LVETYLAELDTAAEM
-1010 QRGGVQ
+1010 QRGGTQ
-1016 EARQQNAPAASA
+1016 RPGQQNAPAASA

-1046 DEEGRNGR
+1046 YEEGRNGR

-1128 IVVVGNVTDANS
+1128 IVVVGNVTDANG

-1356 RWLVREYESG
+1356 RRLVREYESG

-1566 EQRQRALAEQKGRY
+1566 EQRQRALAEQKERF
-1580 ENRLAELRQK
+1580 ENRLARRMAEQRTK
-1590 NAGQIQ
+1590 F
-1596 AMRDENAK
+1596 DK
-1604 KLVEQ
+1604 KLSDVKAEGRAREAAARENKNKWVAQMQARIDRYLSEGKIEQAGRLKERKEKYLAMADPRLAKQ

-1696 PDPSGDSLEY
+1696 PDPSGDGLEY

-1831 EKIFGAIREGFNT
+1831 EKIFSAIREGFNT

-1853 EFMQNLLRGKKLAE
+1853 EFMQNLLR
-1867 WSGDKAPKQTFALE
+1867 
-1881 KGGTLELTPGQAME
+1881 
-1895 LYCLTQRKQAHQHL
+1895 
-1909 VQGGVVLETRPGK
+1909 
-1922 LSARVAL
+1922 
-1929 TPTDIAKITG
+1929 
-1939 SLTPEQV
+1939 
-1946 RVAQQMQKYLS
+1946 
-1957 TTVAGW
+1957 
-1963 GNETS
+1963 
-1968 MELYGIR
+1968 
-1975 KFGEKNY
+1975 
-1982 WPIKSSDNYTR
+1982 
-1993 TNDANSGGEPGLWGI
+1993 
-2008 KNAGMTK
+2008 
-2015 AVKINANNPLVLH
+2015 
-2028 DAFDTWYNHVAQMA
+2028 
-2042 SYNAWAIPL
+2042 
-2051 SDAMKWYN
+2051 
-2059 WHDANNTSVKEAI
+2059 
-2072 EGLYGSKGKSYFTT
+2072 
-2086 LMKDLNGMSDK
+2086 
-2097 PSQTGFERLTGSLT
+2097 ER
-2111 RTWKVAKVG
+2111 
-2120 ANLRVIIQQP
+2120 
-2130 TSYLRAAAVISPK
+2130 
-2143 YLTQALSQAPAHL
+2143 
-2156 KEGIRNAEKYS
+2156 
-2167 AISQWANWG
+2167 
-2176 FFETNLGQSMRSVM
+2176 
-2190 IGDQAARERLQELA
+2190 
-2204 TAPAGAMDRMT
+2204 
-2215 RGVLWL
+2215 
-2221 ACEDEVR
+2221 
-2228 AAQPELKGEALMQ
+2228 
-2241 AVAKRL
+2241 
-2247 DEVIDRTQV
+2247 
-2256 VDTVLHRSHI
+2256 
-2266 MRSKNGL
+2266 
-2273 TQMAMNFMAEPT
+2273 
-2285 KTWNMM
+2285 
-2291 REAAVGL
+2291 
-2298 AHTQPKS
+2298 
-2305 EARAAAGKKLARVTG
+2305 
-2320 TYIVTALGTAA
+2320 
-2331 AAALV
+2331 
-2336 DSWRVKDE
+2336 SW
-2344 DKDKEWLE
+2344 
-2352 RYGQAVFENWQDNV
+2352 QN
-2366 NLLGSLPL
+2366 
-2374 VKDIFSLLQGYDIER
+2374 
-2389 TDMAAFADMIDSVS
+2389 
-2403 VLWKAVQGEG
+2403 
-2413 NASAYDLIRALAEP
+2413 
-2427 VSGLTGVPVSNAARE
+2427 
-2442 LKSIYDFATQ
+2442 
-2452 LQDPLRLDR
+2452 
-2461 SLYADPEAVTY
+2461 
-2472 LDMVAQVRGEGGNL
+2472 
-2486 NRLKQLYGTSGSGA
+2486 GA
-2500 ATYTEMLGG
+2500 AT
-2509 DQAEKVDRWLT
+2509 RRR
-2520 ALSEKTGEDGKANTA
+2520 SRP
-2535 VLPKRVSNKVSWS
+2535 LPWKR
-2548 QDGQDMLV
+2548 
-2556 YLSGPEYLAYAESV
+2556 
-2570 QKTSCKLIADY
+2570 
-2581 MAGAGAE
+2581 
-2588 AEPEE
+2588 
-2593 QAKFVKAA
+2593 AA
-2601 RDYAVQAARAEAIP
+2601 R
-2615 DYAVDDWVADIQ
+2615 W
-2627 AQGGDVAK
+2627 
-2635 LLTARLT
+2635 
-2642 IQEAE
+2642 
-2647 SDRDAEGNAI
+2647 S
-2657 SGSRTKNA
+2657 
-2665 VQELVAQGYNVAEAR
+2665 
-2680 AMYEGTTNADD
+2680 
-2691 SRYLQLY
+2691 
-2698 DDVKGNSRQA
+2698 
-2708 NELAALFGAAGED
+2708 
-2721 ATYAGMLG
+2721 
-2729 QGNAKRVDT
+2729 
-2738 YLQNLARTAGDDV
+2738 
-2751 LPDYMA
+2751 
-2757 AMFSYTKDGESQ
+2757 
-2769 KVELNGRE
+2769 
-2777 YIEYAG
+2777 
-2783 QRTETAYDLLS
+2783 
-2794 LFMTDAKRFDSDLQA
+2794 
-2809 DMVRSVEN
+2809 
-2817 YATQTAKAEV
+2817 
-2827 SDYEPDSW
+2827 
-2835 VQKVQAQAGTSTGD
+2835 
-2849 IYTLLLARQLIY
+2849 
-2861 AAEGQKDANGKTISG
+2861 
-2876 TKKAAAIRNLEN
+2876 
-2888 AGYSQAYAQELYKL
+2888 
-2902 FG
+2902 

>member
-1 MPRFDMQSLEEM
+1 MAKNQKRRPTKAEAGAKIAPASVNRGGGYYDQKTSEDQLAYIERQLAAGERARQNRQAPEDDGEYWNLESE
-13 GSSIDTNPITNP
+13 SEQIAYIENQLKVAEQNRQTRQE
-25 NGAAIRKKKG
+25 AATRKTSGKVARPDGVQTTAEPAAKSG
-35 KTAASRTG
+35 KTPYDQTAAQQQRRASADYWQQAAEQAATAQDREQAYTAVNG
-43 QEKTFAQ
+43 WLEAVPAAKELWELDRGNHPRQAMGTLRRRAQELYNGMT
-50 MNEQERLAFIA
+50 EQER
-61 RQRRVY
+61 R
-67 ERRQEE
+67 
-73 IAGVQAMAA
+73 
-82 GEATEGIIPHPA
+82 
-94 TAAASRENTP
+94 
-104 RQTAEEYWAQA
+104 
-115 EAEGPGRS
+115 
-123 AAQQTAPAR
+123 
-132 GEFAQSAS
+132 
-140 SYLTGRGTAAM
+140 
-151 HYGAA
+151 
-156 AQGQWQEQQAQQQKM
+156 
-171 ILQQRQQMQQ
+171 
-181 TAQNTAEQTELPP
+181 
-194 EYWAQAA
+194 
-201 RAAAEAQDKEAAF
+201 
-214 ETFNAYMDANPLM
+214 
-227 KDLFAI
+227 
-233 DTGTYQPGNSETRQV
+233 TYDRMSE
-248 VNPAGRFGMMPEF
+248 
-261 SGSSQ
+261 
-266 VQAYRDQILAGMTQK
+266 
-281 ELAVYRQM
+281 
-289 TALYDSYGKLWSMG
+289 LYDSYGRLWSVG
-303 HRAVQDVT
+303 HRTVQDVT
-311 GLAQQVGGSFVTI
+311 GLAQQIGGSFATLPQALGAATV
-324 KDAAAQAVQDA
+324 DNAREAAAQSAMNTMLANGTAYVQDENGNMVESEEFRRA
-335 AEEAGSEENK
+335 REDFEAG
-345 AIAQAIMRMDELQRS
+345 
-360 GRMFET
+360 
-366 DGNGQRVLSREY
+366 
-378 RTALNVCR
+378 
-386 NAQRAANQYYRG
+386 RAEAE

-472 AAELSM
+472 AAELSLQ
-478 EGETATRALTR
+478 GTAATEALTR

-512 KGPAREGVQ
+512 KGPAKEGVQ

-685 GTVSAGAAQNQRQVE
+685 GTVSAGAAQ
-700 QLAAELELPEQAA
+700 
-713 RTLAA
+713 
-718 DYDGSASP
+718 
-726 AVYAKA
+726 
-732 WTDAYDAGRTGSL
+732 
-745 TEAQALRAAGSAAA
+745 
-759 VAGQEDALR
+759 
-768 RAYALGAQEAG
+768 
-779 NLAGA
+779 
-784 APAGTAQ
+784 

-796 EYQGTGASVVP
+796 EYQGTGASVLP

-870 VNPEGWARL
+870 VTPEGWARL

-930 NVQTFCEHVA
+930 NVQAFCEHVA
-940 ADQTASPQEKRSI
+940 ADQSASTQEKRGI

-966 TLRSLVHRGDAAAG
+966 TLRSLVRRGDAAAG

-995 LVETYLAELDAAAEV
+995 LVETYLAELDAAAEI

-1016 EARQQNAPAASA
+1016 EAGQQNAPAAST
-1028 GAQAYSIDPNFDR
+1028 GAQAYSVRQDEGGRPFVEIDEDILDGVAQEDVLKTVRNEIRRRYPDGFVRDGWKIELTRAGSKEFTSSKNSRSLRYNVPEVFEDKMRMAANLDEIIQTAENWRSENPNHPRKDNIIGFNRADVRVRVGGRDYKAAVVTGVKADTR
-1041 EIVAW
+1041 EIFYDIVDINPQSKRTPTAKQA
-1046 DEEGRNGR
+1046 
-1054 RIFRLGSTGEALQSI
+1054 STKRATDTA
-1069 GVQDRSIVMV
+1069 GV
-1079 SDKVRTILR
+1079 
-1088 EHPNVTIDMI
+1088 
-1098 RQIPAMLENPVL
+1098 
-1110 VLESQGRSMLP
+1110 GRSSFDA
-1121 GTRQNSR
+1121 TIAQQNQ
-1128 IVVVGNVTDANS
+1128 T
-1140 APVLCILD
+1140 
-1148 LAPQSAQD
+1148 
-1156 RRLGLQDFNK
+1156 
-1166 VSSAYPKDV
+1166 V
-1175 NPAGFLQNSN
+1175 NPSQTEKGTEPSYSRN

-1241 AQDGTSSARR
+1241 AHDGTSSARR

-1356 RWLVREYESG
+1356 RRLVREYESG

-1482 FAELAENHPAVFDAE
+1482 FAELAENHPAVFDAD

-1660 VAEVLKAINFNTHNA
+1660 VAEVLNAISFNTHNA

-1713 KDMIDEFIDSA
+1713 KGMIDEFIDSA

-1784 RTESR
+1784 RTKSR

-2042 SYNAWAIPL
+2042 SYNAWAVPL

-2059 WHDANNTSVKEAI
+2059 WHDANNASVKEAI

-2097 PSQTGFERLTGSLT
+2097 PSQTGFEKAVGALVRP
-2111 RTWKVAKVG
+2111 WKVAKVG

-2190 IGDQAARERLQELA
+2190 IGDQTARERLQELA

-2228 AAQPELKGEALMQ
+2228 AAQPELKGEALMK

-2266 MRSKNGL
+2266 MRSKSQYA
-2273 TQMAMNFMAEPT
+2273 QMAMNFMAEPT

-2500 ATYTEMLGG
+2500 ATYAEMLGG

-2556 YLSGPEYLAYAESV
+2556 YLSGPEYLAYAEAV

-2581 MAGAGAE
+2581 MAGTGAE

-2601 RDYAVQAARAEAIP
+2601 RDYAVQAARAEVIP

-2647 SDRDAEGNAI
+2647 SDWDAEGNAI

>member
-1 MPRFDMQSLEEM
+1 MAKNQKRRPTKAEAGAKIAPASVNRGGGYYDQKTSEDQLAYIERQLAAGERARQNRQAPEDDGEYWNLESE
-13 GSSIDTNPITNP
+13 SEQIAYIENQLKVAEQNRQTRQE
-25 NGAAIRKKKG
+25 AATRKASGKVARPDGVQTTAEPAAKSG
-35 KTAASRTG
+35 KTPYDQTAAQHQRRASADYWQQAAEQAAAAQDREQAYNAVNGWLEAVPAAKELWELDRGNHPRQAMGTLRRRA
-43 QEKTFAQ
+43 QELYNGMT
-50 MNEQERLAFIA
+50 EQER
-61 RQRRVY
+61 R
-67 ERRQEE
+67 
-73 IAGVQAMAA
+73 
-82 GEATEGIIPHPA
+82 
-94 TAAASRENTP
+94 
-104 RQTAEEYWAQA
+104 
-115 EAEGPGRS
+115 
-123 AAQQTAPAR
+123 
-132 GEFAQSAS
+132 
-140 SYLTGRGTAAM
+140 
-151 HYGAA
+151 
-156 AQGQWQEQQAQQQKM
+156 
-171 ILQQRQQMQQ
+171 
-181 TAQNTAEQTELPP
+181 
-194 EYWAQAA
+194 
-201 RAAAEAQDKEAAF
+201 
-214 ETFNAYMDANPLM
+214 
-227 KDLFAI
+227 
-233 DTGTYQPGNSETRQV
+233 TYDRMSE
-248 VNPAGRFGMMPEF
+248 
-261 SGSSQ
+261 
-266 VQAYRDQILAGMTQK
+266 
-281 ELAVYRQM
+281 
-289 TALYDSYGKLWSMG
+289 LYDSYGRLWSVG
-303 HRAVQDVT
+303 HRTVQDVT
-311 GLAQQVGGSFVTI
+311 GLAQQIGGSFATLPQALGAATV
-324 KDAAAQAVQDA
+324 DNAREAAAQSAMNTMLANGTAYVQDENGNMVESEEFRRA
-335 AEEAGSEENK
+335 REDFEAG
-345 AIAQAIMRMDELQRS
+345 
-360 GRMFET
+360 
-366 DGNGQRVLSREY
+366 
-378 RTALNVCR
+378 
-386 NAQRAANQYYRG
+386 RAEAE

-419 ANAQAGLGDGAKFA
+419 ANAQAGLDDGAKFA

-551 AQDPNAEFSLAELA
+551 AQDPNAEFGLAELA

-594 TQQNAGQDAAEPAP
+594 AQQNAGQDAAEPAP

-768 RAYALGAQEAG
+768 RAYALGAQDAG

-784 APAGTAQ
+784 ASAGAAQ

-892 NELQAQAIGPYE
+892 STLQEQAVGRYE
-904 GAYGRGAIAADEA
+904 NAYGRGAIAADEA

-966 TLRSLVHRGDAAAG
+966 TLRSLVRRGDAAAG

-1016 EARQQNAPAASA
+1016 EAGQQNAPAASA

-1054 RIFRLGSTGEALQSI
+1054 RIFRLGSTREALQSI

-1128 IVVVGNVTDANS
+1128 IVVVGNVTDANG
-1140 APVLCILD
+1140 APVLCVLD

-1356 RWLVREYESG
+1356 RRLVREYESG

-1660 VAEVLKAINFNTHNA
+1660 VAEVLKAISFNTHNA

-1713 KDMIDEFIDSA
+1713 KGMIDEFIDNA

-1844 RVFKIRAGQ
+1844 RVFRIRAGQ

-2042 SYNAWAIPL
+2042 SYNAWAVPL

-2190 IGDQAARERLQELA
+2190 IGDQTARERLQELA

-2500 ATYTEMLGG
+2500 ATYAEMLGG

>member
-1 MPRFDMQSLEEM
+1 M
-13 GSSIDTNPITNP
+13 T
-25 NGAAIRKKKG
+25 
-35 KTAASRTG
+35 
-43 QEKTFAQ
+43 
-50 MNEQERLAFIA
+50 EQER
-61 RQRRVY
+61 R
-67 ERRQEE
+67 
-73 IAGVQAMAA
+73 
-82 GEATEGIIPHPA
+82 
-94 TAAASRENTP
+94 
-104 RQTAEEYWAQA
+104 
-115 EAEGPGRS
+115 
-123 AAQQTAPAR
+123 
-132 GEFAQSAS
+132 
-140 SYLTGRGTAAM
+140 
-151 HYGAA
+151 
-156 AQGQWQEQQAQQQKM
+156 
-171 ILQQRQQMQQ
+171 
-181 TAQNTAEQTELPP
+181 
-194 EYWAQAA
+194 
-201 RAAAEAQDKEAAF
+201 
-214 ETFNAYMDANPLM
+214 
-227 KDLFAI
+227 
-233 DTGTYQPGNSETRQV
+233 TYDRMSE
-248 VNPAGRFGMMPEF
+248 
-261 SGSSQ
+261 
-266 VQAYRDQILAGMTQK
+266 
-281 ELAVYRQM
+281 
-289 TALYDSYGKLWSMG
+289 LYDSYGRLWSVG
-303 HRAVQDVT
+303 HRTVQDVT
-311 GLAQQVGGSFVTI
+311 GLAQQIGGSFATLPQALGAATV
-324 KDAAAQAVQDA
+324 DNAREAAAQSAMNTMLANGTAYVQDENGNMVESEEFRRA
-335 AEEAGSEENK
+335 REDFEAG
-345 AIAQAIMRMDELQRS
+345 
-360 GRMFET
+360 
-366 DGNGQRVLSREY
+366 
-378 RTALNVCR
+378 
-386 NAQRAANQYYRG
+386 RAEAE

-419 ANAQAGLGDGAKFA
+419 ANAQAGLGEGAKFA

-512 KGPAREGVQ
+512 KGPAKEGVQ

-685 GTVSAGAAQNQRQVE
+685 GTVSAGAAQNRRQVE
-700 QLAAELELPEQAA
+700 QLAAELELPEQAVRA
-713 RTLAA
+713 LST
-718 DYDGSASP
+718 DYDGSVSP

-745 TEAQALRAAGSAAA
+745 TAEQAAALGGSAAA
-759 VAGQEDALR
+759 VAGQGGAMR
-768 RAYALGAQEAG
+768 RAYALGVQEAG
-779 NLAGA
+779 TLTPH
-784 APAGTAQ
+784 PAGTAQ

-966 TLRSLVHRGDAAAG
+966 VLRGLMRRGDAAAG
-980 SEYGRRLAEAQDSRA
+980 SEYGRRLAEARDSRE
-995 LVETYLAELDAAAEV
+995 LVETYLAELDTAAEM
-1010 QRGGVQ
+1010 QRGGTQ
-1016 EARQQNAPAASA
+1016 RPGQQNAPAASA

-1046 DEEGRNGR
+1046 YEEGRNGR

-1128 IVVVGNVTDANS
+1128 IVVVGNVTDANG

-1356 RWLVREYESG
+1356 RRLVREYESG

-1566 EQRQRALAEQKGRY
+1566 EQRQRALAEQKERF
-1580 ENRLAELRQK
+1580 ENRLARRMAEQRTK
-1590 NAGQIQ
+1590 F
-1596 AMRDENAK
+1596 DK
-1604 KLVEQ
+1604 KLSDVKAEGRAREAAARENKNKWVAQMQARIDRYLSEGKIEQAGRLKERKEKYLAMADPRLAKQ

-1696 PDPSGDSLEY
+1696 PDPSGDGLEY

-1831 EKIFGAIREGFNT
+1831 EKIFSAIREGFNT

-2190 IGDQAARERLQELA
+2190 IGDQTARERLQELA

-2500 ATYTEMLGG
+2500 ATYAEMLGG

-2593 QAKFVKAA
+2593 QAEFVKAA